1 MSIFRPGVGQLLLNM
16 INSSDFSE
24 RSNISRDE
32 FISFVQKAGLVPEEK
47 ADEFINEMLQK
58 YPIAE
63 PDLRG
68 EPIDPISEGIVP
80 ADWDDD

>member
-16 INSSDFSE
+16 INS
-24 RSNISRDE
+24 NVSRDE
-32 FISFVQKAGLVPEEK
+32 FVSFVQQAGLVPEEK
-47 ADEFINEMLQK
+47 ADEFITEMLQK